1 MPSRLRI
8 PSRWAACLLAA
19 ALLAGCGS
27 AAAPTSGSPSQSS
40 SSAAAGGKVQLLETG
55 STLLYPLFNIWVPA
69 YQKNNPNVQI
79 TTQGTG
85 SGTGIAEASKGTAQ
99 IGASDAYMSDSQV
112 KGTPGIEN
120 IPLAISA
127 QQINYNIPGLNSQ
140 HLHLSGPVLARIYEG
155 KVTKW
160 NAPAIA
166 QLNPGVKLPNQ
177 TIIPV
182 HRTDGSG
189 DTFIF
194 TQYLSFSDPSGWGKA
209 VGYGTSVNFP
219 AVPGGLGAEGNP
231 GMVQALKGTP
241 YSIAY
246 VGISFLDQTDQAGLG
261 YAALLNRAGSY
272 VLPTASTISAAA
284 ASVASRT
291 PADERISI
299 VFTPGANAYPIVNYE
314 YAIVSTK
321 QSNTATATA
330 LKAFLSWCVNA
341 SDGNAASFLDQ
352 VHFIGLPPAIA
363 QLSQAQ
369 ISKIG
374 S

>member
-1 MPSRLRI
+1 MQSRLRI
-8 PSRWAACLLAA
+8 TSRWAVGVLAA
-19 ALLAGCGS
+19 VLLAGCGG
-27 AAAPTSGSPSQSS
+27 AAAPAGSSTAASSTSGGSGTIP
-40 SSAAAGGKVQLLETG
+40 LLETG
-55 STLLYPLFNIWVPA
+55 SSLLYPLFNIWVKS
-69 YQKNNPNVQI
+69 YQSIAPSVQI
-79 TTQGTG
+79 TTESTG
-85 SGTGIAEASKGTAQ
+85 SGTGISQAVKGTAQ
-99 IGASDAYMSDSQV
+99 IGASDAYMSDSQI
-112 KGTPGIEN
+112 KQSPNILN

-127 QQINYNIPGLNSQ
+127 QQINYNIPSLNSQ
-140 HLHLSGPVLARIYEG
+140 HLHLSGPVLAQIYEG

-166 QLNPGVKLPNQ
+166 QLNPGVTLPNQ

-194 TQYLSFSDPSGWGKA
+194 SQYLSFSDPNGWGKA

-219 AVPGGLGAEGNP
+219 AVPGGIGANGNP
-231 GMVQALKGTP
+231 GMVQALKQTP

-246 VGISFLDQTDQAGLG
+246 VGISFLNQTNQAGLG
-261 YAALLNRAGSY
+261 YAALENKNGKF
-272 VLPTASTISAAA
+272 VLPTASTISASA
-284 ASVASRT
+284 ASVGSST

-299 VFTPGANAYPIVNYE
+299 VFTPGDNSYPIVNYE
-314 YAIVSTK
+314 YAVVSTK
-321 QSNTATATA
+321 QANAATTKAV
-330 LKAFLSWCVNA
+330 KAFLNWAVS
-341 SDGNAASFLDQ
+341 STGGNTSSFLDQ
-352 VHFIGLPPAIA
+352 VHFIALPPAIV